1 MATCNSIDVR
11 SLLGRSVVLTE
22 TVHGFEFERR
32 GRVTAIVEALP
43 DSRGSNAILLESEG
57 QDPEFH
63 DVGDFLLHH
72 VE

>member
-11 SLLGRSVVLTE
+11 SLLGRFVVLTE

-43 DSRGSNAILLESEG
+43 DSRGSNAILLEQDG
-57 QDPEFH
+57 QDPEFY